1 MCVHPVSEWSVF
13 FTLQCELFTSCIVSN
28 SASLVSARTGGVV
41 KKMWTGRGGSQKFQT
56 LCGHPL
62 WMTPYESS
70 GSQFIR
76 TNTGIQSGPEAFDES
91 MLVMTFLTNLGI
103 TEICSFRLVLEEK
116 ASKEIPELSEFLEK
130 FLENSFAFIEFR
142 RQHWPLSRR
151 VMADLPLWRTILA
164 IPRKL
169 R

>member
-1 MCVHPVSEWSVF
+1 
-13 FTLQCELFTSCIVSN
+13 
-28 SASLVSARTGGVV
+28 
-41 KKMWTGRGGSQKFQT
+41 
-56 LCGHPL
+56 
-62 WMTPYESS
+62 MTPYESS

-116 ASKEIPELSEFLEK
+116 ASEEIPELSEFLEK

-142 RQHWPLSRR
+142 RQH
-151 VMADLPLWRTILA
+151 
-164 IPRKL
+164 
-169 R
+169 